1 MRVAAAILI
10 FQNTRDRLAAQAGRC
25 KTSPDSSINSMTS
38 PADLHFLM
46 AAVIALAPAT
56 VQELTLG
63 GATLVILL
71 GMWLCWGAPRYRMS
85 IEESMKDGKM
95 TARDADHRIRRSQ
108 WMGPCVTIIGVGLLT
123 FAVTR

>member
-1 MRVAAAILI
+1 
-10 FQNTRDRLAAQAGRC
+10 
-25 KTSPDSSINSMTS
+25 
-38 PADLHFLM
+38 M

-108 WMGPCVTIIGVGLLT
+108 WMGPCVTIIGVGLLA